1 MTITKKDNFTFNS
14 FVKYLRDY
22 RDSVVENPIV
32 NEEKTRYRTRDDH
45 TNKKHCISAF
55 DYYLASKNK
64 KMLVAFKEIY
74 GITNDEMADLVT
86 YYEKGQHGNYGNYHG
101 YSKPKKNSEF
111 NDKLKSLYE
120 DVDYDRRKSFE
131 FVADLV
137 SSVKQYR
144 TTAKRFSIL
153 DERYNEKADL
163 TKKWARI
170 SLEVAS
176 EWWREKHQRTDV
188 RLGIFGQ
195 DGLSKDKYGS
205 DGRQDK
211 RVIKDENPFI
221 QGDGYVVQPHVKK
234 KEYDYYKDNAI
245 EVPSLWY
252 LNVYRHGLS
261 TVIYKSRP
269 CMVIK
274 ANPKPIQRLKDKGF
288 DVYKADIVSSKNGE
302 ISLIQ
307 DLFLISYQAK
317 KWARHPEGKQNFD
330 NPERTFAPHRFDTL
344 GECHTA
350 CNESLSIAERT
361 MSGRVVS
368 GIANALD
375 I

>member
-22 RDSVVENPIV
+22 KDSVTENPIV
-32 NEEKTRYRTRDDH
+32 NEEKTRYRTRDSH

-74 GITNDEMADLVT
+74 GITDDEMADIVD
-86 YYEKGQHGNYGNYHG
+86 YYERGQHQNYHSASNYKG
-101 YSKPKKNSEF
+101 KKHTKFSE
-111 NDKLKSLYE
+111 NLKSLYE
-120 DVDYDRRKSFE
+120 DIDYDRRKSFE

-144 TTAKRFSIL
+144 DTAKRFSIL
-153 DERYNEKADL
+153 DEKYSVKADI

-176 EWWREKHQRTDV
+176 EWWREKHQRTDISIGV
-188 RLGIFGQ
+188 FGQ
-195 DGLSKDKYGS
+195 DGLSKDKYGG
-205 DGRQDK
+205 DGRENR
-211 RVIKDENPFI
+211 RVIKDTKPFI
-221 QGDGYVVQPHVKK
+221 EGDGYVVQPHVKQ
-234 KEYDYYKDNAI
+234 KENEYYKENAI

-269 CMVIK
+269 CMVVK
-274 ANPKPIQRLKDKGF
+274 AKSKPIQRLKDKGY

-302 ISLIQ
+302 ISLIK

-317 KWARHPEGKQNFD
+317 EWSRHPEGKQNFD

>member
-32 NEEKTRYRTRDDH
+32 NEEKTRYRTRDNH

-55 DYYLASKNK
+55 DYYLANKNK

-74 GITNDEMADLVT
+74 GIADDEMADIVD
-86 YYEKGQHGNYGNYHG
+86 YYERGQHQNYHSASSYKG
-101 YSKPKKNSEF
+101 KKHTDFSE
-111 NDKLKSLYE
+111 NLKSLYE
-120 DVDYDRRKSFE
+120 DVEYDRRKSFE
-131 FVADLV
+131 FIADLV

-153 DERYNEKADL
+153 DEKYHEKANL
-163 TKKWARI
+163 TKKWAKI

-188 RLGIFGQ
+188 SLGVFGQ
-195 DGLSKDKYGS
+195 DGLSRDKYGGN
-205 DGRQDK
+205 GREEK
-211 RVIKDENPFI
+211 RVIKDEKPFI

-234 KEYDYYKDNAI
+234 KEYDYYKENAI

-274 ANPKPIQRLKDKGF
+274 AKPKPIQRLKDKGF

-302 ISLIQ
+302 ITLIQ

-317 KWARHPEGKQNFD
+317 KWARHPEGKQHYD

>member
-45 TNKKHCISAF
+45 TNKKHCVSAF
-55 DYYLASKNK
+55 DYYMANKNK

-74 GITNDEMADLVT
+74 GIADDEMADIVD
-86 YYEKGQHGNYGNYHG
+86 YYERGQHQNYHSASSYKG
-101 YSKPKKNSEF
+101 KKHTDFSE
-111 NDKLKSLYE
+111 NLKSLYE
-120 DVDYDRRKSFE
+120 DLDYDRRKSFE

-153 DERYNEKADL
+153 DERYNEKSDL

-188 RLGIFGQ
+188 YIGVFGQ
-195 DGLSKDKYGS
+195 DGISKDKYGS
-205 DGRQDK
+205 NGREDK
-211 RVIKDENPFI
+211 RVIKDTKPFI
-221 QGDGYVVQPHVKK
+221 EGDGYIVQPHVKQ
-234 KEYDYYKDNAI
+234 KEHDYYKDNAI
-245 EVPSLWY
+245 EIPSLWY

>member
-45 TNKKHCISAF
+45 TKKKHCISAF
-55 DYYLASKNK
+55 DYYLANKNK

-74 GITNDEMADLVT
+74 GIANDEMADIVD
-86 YYEKGQHGNYGNYHG
+86 YYERGQHQNYHSASSYKG
-101 YSKPKKNSEF
+101 KKHTDFSE
-111 NDKLKSLYE
+111 NLKSLYE

-153 DERYNEKADL
+153 DERYNEKSDL

-188 RLGIFGQ
+188 RLGVFGQ
-195 DGLSKDKYGS
+195 DDLSKDKYGS
-205 DGRQDK
+205 DGRQGK
-211 RVIKDENPFI
+211 RVIKDENPCI

>member
-32 NEEKTRYRTRDDH
+32 NEEKTRYRTRDNH

-55 DYYLASKNK
+55 DYYLANKNK

-74 GITNDEMADLVT
+74 GIADDEMADIVD
-86 YYEKGQHGNYGNYHG
+86 YYERGQHQNYHSASSYKG
-101 YSKPKKNSEF
+101 KKHTDFSE
-111 NDKLKSLYE
+111 NLKSLYE